1 MRDTE
6 DQILPTDFSV
16 ACLVVCMGMNP
27 VCLSAISVVLL
38 AAHTPPQLV
47 PVHKLDCSVLGVS
60 VMVNFV

>member
-16 ACLVVCMGMNP
+16 VCLVVCMGTNP
-27 VCLSAISVVLL
+27 VCLSALSVVHP
-38 AAHTPPQLV
+38 AAHTSPQLV
-47 PVHKLDCSVLGVS
+47 PVHKLDYSVLGVS